1 MQKSLIEDLQ
11 ELGLNVYEAKV
22 YLAIIERSSM
32 NTAEITQVSG
42 VPRAR
47 TYDILDNLVRR
58 GLASLK
64 PGKQK
69 RYSAIDIDIFRQRL
83 IADNREESLKREQ
96 KIDKIARELKT
107 KIAKIYTPENQIS
120 DPLQYIE
127 IIKNP
132 MQIHKRFQQLTVES
146 KKEILILTK
155 PPYAGNQTQ
164 VVEQFRQ
171 QARLMKRGVKVKSI
185 YEIPKEPA
193 AKNWWIQVVNKAV
206 EAGEDARAIDEL
218 PMKLAI
224 FDEQIV
230 LYTLE
235 DPVLRQSSVTTMIIE
250 HRSLAKSLKMLFN
263 NIWSTA
269 MDYHSIKKEG
279 GA

>member
-1 MQKSLIEDLQ
+1 MQESLIEDLQ

-22 YLAIIERSSM
+22 YLAIIERSSLD
-32 NTAEITQVSG
+32 TAEIAQISG

-58 GLASLK
+58 GLASLR

-69 RYSAIDIDIFRQRL
+69 RYSAIDIDTFRQRL
-83 IADNREESLKREQ
+83 IADTRETSLQKEQ
-96 KIDKIARELKT
+96 KIERIASELKT

-132 MQIHKRFQQLTVES
+132 LQIHKRFQQLTAES

-155 PPYAGNQTQ
+155 PPYAGNQAQ
-164 VVEQFRQ
+164 VVEQFKQ
-171 QARLMKRGVKVKSI
+171 QAKLIKRGVKVKSI
-185 YEIPKEPA
+185 YEIPQEPSA
-193 AKNWWIQVVNKAV
+193 RNWWIQIVSKAV
-206 EAGEDARAIDEL
+206 KSGEDARAAAEL

-224 FDEQIV
+224 FDELIV

-235 DPVLRQSSVTTMIIE
+235 DPILHQSSVTTMIIE
-250 HRSLAKSLKMLFN
+250 HRALAKSLKMLFN

-269 MDYHSIKKEG
+269 LDYQAIQTEG
-279 GA
+279 GV

>member
-193 AKNWWIQVVNKAV
+193 AKNWWMQVVNKAV
-206 EAGEDARAIDEL
+206 EAGEDAKAIDEL

>member
-171 QARLMKRGVKVKSI
+171 QAKLMKRGVKVKSI